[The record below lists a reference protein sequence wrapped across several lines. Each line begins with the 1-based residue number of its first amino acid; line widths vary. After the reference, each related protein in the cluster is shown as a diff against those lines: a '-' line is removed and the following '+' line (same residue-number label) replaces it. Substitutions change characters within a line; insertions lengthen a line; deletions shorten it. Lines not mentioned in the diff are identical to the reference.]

1 MDDLTGQLNP
11 KVGAAR
17 REAAFVFI
25 FATVLLDMLAIGIV
39 IPVLPKLVFDFLGG
53 DAEETAKILGVF
65 GSAWALMQF
74 FVSPLQGALSDRF
87 GRRSMI
93 LLSNFGVGLD
103 YVLMALAPTLGWL
116 FVGRVISGITAASI
130 STAYAYVADVTP
142 ADKRAARFGLLGAAF
157 GAGFVLGPALGGLAG
172 TISPRLPFWIA
183 AGLSLANACYGLAIL
198 PESLPRA
205 RRARFLWR
213 RANPFGAL
221 ALLRSQ
227 AVLLRLA
234 SVNFL
239 GNLAHA
245 VLPSISVLYMMYRYD
260 WNESFVGLTL
270 AGVGVA
276 SMVVQGLV
284 VGPVT
289 RRIGERATLMSG
301 LVFGVAGFLIFA
313 LAPTGL
319 IFWFGIPVMALWGL
333 EGPACM
339 ALMSRL
345 VGASEQG
352 QLQGANASVTGI
364 ANLFGP
370 SLYTLTFA
378 FAIGGGRALGL
389 PGAPFLI
396 AAFLLAAAAVMAW
409 LTTRTMRSDD
419 QAGRVNSNTL
429 PARKS

>member
-1 MDDLTGQLNP
+1 MDELTGQNNP
-11 KVGAAR
+11 QVGAVR
-17 REAAFVFI
+17 REAAFAFI
-25 FATVLLDMLAIGIV
+25 FATVLLDMLAVGII

-53 DAEETAKILGVF
+53 NAEATAKILGIF
-65 GSAWALMQF
+65 GTAWALMQF
-74 FVSPLQGALSDRF
+74 FFSPMQGALSDSF
-87 GRRSMI
+87 GRRLMI

-142 ADKRAARFGLLGAAF
+142 PDKRAARFGFLGAAF

-183 AGLSLANACYGLAIL
+183 AGLSLANALYGLVIL
-198 PESLPRA
+198 PESLPPA
-205 RRARFLWR
+205 RRSRFLWR

-221 ALLRSQ
+221 ALLRSH
-227 AVLLRLA
+227 AMLIRLA
-234 SVNFL
+234 AVNFL

-245 VLPSISVLYMMYRYD
+245 VLPSIGVLYMMYRYG
-260 WNESFVGLTL
+260 WNESIVGLTL
-270 AGVGVA
+270 AGVGIA
-276 SMVVQGLV
+276 SIVVSAFV

-289 RRIGERATLMSG
+289 RWIGERATLMLG
-301 LVFGVAGFLIFA
+301 LLFGVVGFLIFA

-319 IFWFGIPVMALWGL
+319 IFWLAIPVMALWGL

-345 VGASEQG
+345 VGGSEQG

-370 SLYTLTFA
+370 GLFTLTFA
-378 FAIGGGRALGL
+378 FAIGGGRELNL

-396 AAFLLAAAAVMAW
+396 AALLLAAAAIAAW
-409 LTTRTMRSDD
+409 FATR
-419 QAGRVNSNTL
+419 
-429 PARKS
+429 K

>member
-1 MDDLTGQLNP
+1 MDDLTGQKNP
-11 KVGAAR
+11 EVGAGR

-25 FATVLLDMLAIGIV
+25 FATVLLDMLAVGII

-53 DAEETAKILGVF
+53 NAGETAKILGIF
-65 GSAWALMQF
+65 GTAWALMQF
-74 FVSPLQGALSDRF
+74 FFSPLQGALSDSF
-87 GRRSMI
+87 GRRLMI

-142 ADKRAARFGLLGAAF
+142 PDKRAARFGFLGAAF

-183 AGLSLANACYGLAIL
+183 AGLSLANACYGLVIL
-198 PESLPRA
+198 PESLPAA
-205 RRARFLWR
+205 RRARFGWR

-221 ALLRSQ
+221 ALLRSH
-227 AVLLRLA
+227 AMLFRLA
-234 SVNFL
+234 IINFL

-245 VLPSISVLYMMYRYD
+245 VLPSIGVLYMMYRYG
-260 WNESFVGLTL
+260 WNESLVGLTL
-270 AGVGVA
+270 AAVGVA
-276 SMVVQGLV
+276 SIIVQGLV

-289 RRIGERATLMSG
+289 RWVGERAALMLG
-301 LVFGVAGFLIFA
+301 LVFGVGGFLIFA

-319 IFWFGIPVMALWGL
+319 IFWLAIPVMALWGL

-370 SLYTLTFA
+370 GLFTLTFA
-378 FAIGGGRALGL
+378 FAIGGGREFNL

-396 AAFLLAAAAVMAW
+396 AALLLAAAAVAAW
-409 LTTRTMRSDD
+409 LATRE
-419 QAGRVNSNTL
+419 
-429 PARKS
+429 

>member
-1 MDDLTGQLNP
+1 MDDLAGQKNP
-11 KVGAAR
+11 EVGAVR
-17 REAAFVFI
+17 REAAFVLI
-25 FATVLLDMLAIGIV
+25 FATVLLDMLAVGII

-53 DAEETAKILGVF
+53 NAAETAKILGIF
-65 GSAWALMQF
+65 GTAWALMQF
-74 FVSPLQGALSDRF
+74 FFSPLQGALSDSF
-87 GRRSMI
+87 GRRLMI

-142 ADKRAARFGLLGAAF
+142 PDKRAARFGLLGAAF

-172 TISPRLPFWIA
+172 TISPRLPFWVA
-183 AGLSLANACYGLAIL
+183 AGLSLANASYGLVIL
-198 PESLPRA
+198 PESLPAA
-205 RRARFLWR
+205 RRTRFAWR

-221 ALLRSQ
+221 ALLRSH
-227 AVLLRLA
+227 AMLFRLA
-234 SVNFL
+234 IINFL

-245 VLPSISVLYMMYRYD
+245 VLPSIGVLYMMYRYG
-260 WNESFVGLTL
+260 WNESIVGLTL
-270 AGVGVA
+270 AAVGAA
-276 SMVVQGLV
+276 SIIVRGLV

-289 RRIGERATLMSG
+289 RWVGERAALMLG
-301 LVFGVAGFLIFA
+301 LVFGVGGFLIFA
-313 LAPTGL
+313 LAPNGL
-319 IFWFGIPVMALWGL
+319 IFWLAIPVMALWGL

-370 SLYTLTFA
+370 GLFTLTFA
-378 FAIGGGRALGL
+378 FAIGGGREFNL

-396 AAFLLAAAAVMAW
+396 ASFLLAAAAVAAW
-409 LTTRTMRSDD
+409 LATRE
-419 QAGRVNSNTL
+419 
-429 PARKS
+429 

>member
-1 MDDLTGQLNP
+1 MDDLAGQKNP
-11 KVGAAR
+11 EVGAVR
-17 REAAFVFI
+17 REAAFVLI
-25 FATVLLDMLAIGIV
+25 FATVLLDMLAVGII

-53 DAEETAKILGVF
+53 DAGETAKILGIF
-65 GSAWALMQF
+65 GTAWALMQF
-74 FVSPLQGALSDRF
+74 FFSPLQGALSDSF
-87 GRRSMI
+87 GRRLMI

-142 ADKRAARFGLLGAAF
+142 PDKRAARFGLLGAAF

-172 TISPRLPFWIA
+172 TISPRLPFWVA
-183 AGLSLANACYGLAIL
+183 AGLSLANASYGLVIL
-198 PESLPRA
+198 PESLPAA
-205 RRARFLWR
+205 RRTRFAWR

-221 ALLRSQ
+221 ALLRSH
-227 AVLLRLA
+227 AMLFRLA
-234 SVNFL
+234 IINFL

-245 VLPSISVLYMMYRYD
+245 VLPSIGVLYLMYRYG
-260 WNESFVGLTL
+260 WNESIVGLTL
-270 AGVGVA
+270 AAVGAA
-276 SMVVQGLV
+276 SIIVRGLV

-289 RRIGERATLMSG
+289 RWVGERAALMLG
-301 LVFGVAGFLIFA
+301 LVFGVGGFLIFA
-313 LAPTGL
+313 LAPNGL
-319 IFWFGIPVMALWGL
+319 IFWLAIPVMALWGL

-370 SLYTLTFA
+370 GLFTLTFA
-378 FAIGGGRALGL
+378 FAIGGGREFNL

-396 AAFLLAAAAVMAW
+396 ASLLLAAAAVAAW
-409 LTTRTMRSDD
+409 LATRE
-419 QAGRVNSNTL
+419 
-429 PARKS
+429 

>member
-1 MDDLTGQLNP
+1 MDDLTGQKNP
-11 KVGAAR
+11 GLGAVR

-25 FATVLLDMLAIGIV
+25 FATVLLDMLAVGII
-39 IPVLPKLVFDFLGG
+39 IPVLPKLVFDFVGG
-53 DAEETAKILGVF
+53 NAGETAKILGIF
-65 GSAWALMQF
+65 GTAWALMQF
-74 FVSPLQGALSDRF
+74 FFSPLQGALSDSF
-87 GRRSMI
+87 GRRLMI

-142 ADKRAARFGLLGAAF
+142 PDKRAARFGLLGAAF

-183 AGLSLANACYGLAIL
+183 AGLSLANAFYGLVIL
-198 PESLPRA
+198 PESLSAA
-205 RRARFLWR
+205 RRARFVWR

-227 AVLLRLA
+227 AMLLRLA
-234 SVNFL
+234 FVNFL

-245 VLPSISVLYMMYRYD
+245 VLPSISVLDMMYRYG
-260 WNESFVGLTL
+260 WNESLVGLTL
-270 AGVGVA
+270 AAVGVA
-276 SMVVQGLV
+276 SIVVQGLV

-289 RRIGERATLMSG
+289 RWIGERAALMLG
-301 LVFGVAGFLIFA
+301 LAFGVVGFLIFA

-319 IFWFGIPVMALWGL
+319 VFWLAIPVMALWGL

-370 SLYTLTFA
+370 GLFTLTFA
-378 FAIGGGRALGL
+378 FAIGGGREFNL

-396 AAFLLAAAAVMAW
+396 ASFLLAAAAVAAW
-409 LTTRTMRSDD
+409 LATRE
-419 QAGRVNSNTL
+419 
-429 PARKS
+429 

>member
-1 MDDLTGQLNP
+1 MTTPDNPETGA
-11 KVGAAR
+11 VR
-17 REAAFVFI
+17 REAAFAFI
-25 FATVLLDMLAIGIV
+25 FATVLLDMLAVGII

-53 DAEETAKILGVF
+53 DAEETAKILGIF
-65 GSAWALMQF
+65 GTAWALMQF
-74 FVSPLQGALSDRF
+74 FFSPLQGALSDSF
-87 GRRSMI
+87 GRRLMI

-142 ADKRAARFGLLGAAF
+142 PDKRAARFGLLGAAF

-183 AGLSLANACYGLAIL
+183 AGLSLANALYGLVIL
-198 PESLPRA
+198 PESLPAA
-205 RRARFLWR
+205 RRSRFLWR

-227 AVLLRLA
+227 AMLFRLA
-234 SVNFL
+234 TVNFL

-245 VLPSISVLYMMYRYD
+245 VLPSIGVLYMMYRYG
-260 WNESFVGLTL
+260 WNESIVGLTL
-270 AGVGVA
+270 AGVGIA
-276 SMVVQGLV
+276 SIIVSGVV

-289 RRIGERATLMSG
+289 RWIGERATLMVG
-301 LVFGVAGFLIFA
+301 LLFGVAGFLIFA

-319 IFWFGIPVMALWGL
+319 IFWLAVPVMALWGL

-345 VGASEQG
+345 VGSSEQG
-352 QLQGANASVTGI
+352 RLQGANASVTGI

-370 SLYTLTFA
+370 GLFTLTFA
-378 FAIGGGRALGL
+378 FAIGGGREFNL

-396 AAFLLAAAAVMAW
+396 ASLLLAAAAVTAW
-409 LTTRTMRSDD
+409 LATR
-419 QAGRVNSNTL
+419 
-429 PARKS
+429 K

>member
-1 MDDLTGQLNP
+1 MDDLTGQKNP
-11 KVGAAR
+11 ELGAVR
-17 REAAFVFI
+17 RKAAFVFI
-25 FATVLLDMLAIGIV
+25 FATVLLDMLAVGII

-53 DAEETAKILGVF
+53 NAGETAKILGIF
-65 GSAWALMQF
+65 GTAWALMQF
-74 FVSPLQGALSDRF
+74 FFSPLQGALSDSF
-87 GRRSMI
+87 GRRLMI

-142 ADKRAARFGLLGAAF
+142 PDKRAARFGLLGAAF

-183 AGLSLANACYGLAIL
+183 AGLSLANACYGLVIL
-198 PESLPRA
+198 PESLPVA
-205 RRARFLWR
+205 RRARFAWR

-227 AVLLRLA
+227 AMLLRLA
-234 SVNFL
+234 FVNFL

-245 VLPSISVLYMMYRYD
+245 VLPSIAVLYMMYRYG
-260 WNESFVGLTL
+260 WNESLVGLTL
-270 AGVGVA
+270 AAVGVA
-276 SMVVQGLV
+276 SIIVQGLV

-289 RRIGERATLMSG
+289 RWVGERAALMLG
-301 LVFGVAGFLIFA
+301 LVFGVGGFLIFA
-313 LAPTGL
+313 FAPTGL
-319 IFWFGIPVMALWGL
+319 IFWLAIPVMALWGL

-370 SLYTLTFA
+370 GLFTLTFA
-378 FAIGGGRALGL
+378 FAIGGGREFNL

-396 AAFLLAAAAVMAW
+396 ASLLLAAAAVAAW
-409 LTTRTMRSDD
+409 LATRE
-419 QAGRVNSNTL
+419 
-429 PARKS
+429 

>member
-1 MDDLTGQLNP
+1 VDDLAGQKNP
-11 KVGAAR
+11 EVGAVR
-17 REAAFVFI
+17 REAAFVLI
-25 FATVLLDMLAIGIV
+25 FATVLLDMLAVGII

-53 DAEETAKILGVF
+53 NAAETAKILGIF
-65 GSAWALMQF
+65 GTAWALMQF
-74 FVSPLQGALSDRF
+74 FFSPLQGALSDSF
-87 GRRSMI
+87 GRRLMI

-142 ADKRAARFGLLGAAF
+142 PDKRAARFGLLGAAF
-157 GAGFVLGPALGGLAG
+157 GAGFVLGPALGGLTG
-172 TISPRLPFWIA
+172 TISPRLPFWVA
-183 AGLSLANACYGLAIL
+183 AGLSLANASYGLVIL
-198 PESLPRA
+198 PESLPAAHRT
-205 RRARFLWR
+205 RFAWR

-221 ALLRSQ
+221 ALLRSH
-227 AVLLRLA
+227 AMLFRLA
-234 SVNFL
+234 IINFL

-245 VLPSISVLYMMYRYD
+245 VLPSIGVLYMMYRYG
-260 WNESFVGLTL
+260 WNESIVGLTL
-270 AGVGVA
+270 AAVGAA
-276 SMVVQGLV
+276 SIIVQGLV

-289 RRIGERATLMSG
+289 RWVGERAALMLG
-301 LVFGVAGFLIFA
+301 LVFGVGGFLIFA
-313 LAPTGL
+313 LAPNGL
-319 IFWFGIPVMALWGL
+319 IFWLAIPVMALWGL

-370 SLYTLTFA
+370 GLFTLTFA
-378 FAIGGGRALGL
+378 FAIGGGREFNL

-396 AAFLLAAAAVMAW
+396 ASLLLAAAAVAAW
-409 LTTRTMRSDD
+409 LATRE
-419 QAGRVNSNTL
+419 
-429 PARKS
+429 

>member
-1 MDDLTGQLNP
+1 MDDSAGQKNP
-11 KVGAAR
+11 ELGAVR

-25 FATVLLDMLAIGIV
+25 FATVLLDMLAVGII

-53 DAEETAKILGVF
+53 NAGETAKILGIF
-65 GSAWALMQF
+65 GTAWALMQF
-74 FVSPLQGALSDRF
+74 FFSPLQGALSDSF
-87 GRRSMI
+87 GRRLMI

-142 ADKRAARFGLLGAAF
+142 PDKRAARFGLLGAAF

-183 AGLSLANACYGLAIL
+183 AGLSLANACYGLVIL
-198 PESLPRA
+198 PESLPIA
-205 RRARFLWR
+205 RRARFAWR

-227 AVLLRLA
+227 ALLLRLA
-234 SVNFL
+234 FVNFL

-245 VLPSISVLYMMYRYD
+245 VLPSIGVLYMMYRYG
-260 WNESFVGLTL
+260 WNESLVGLTL
-270 AGVGVA
+270 AAVGVA
-276 SMVVQGLV
+276 SIVVQGLV

-289 RRIGERATLMSG
+289 RWVGERAALMLG
-301 LVFGVAGFLIFA
+301 LVFGVGGFLIFA

-319 IFWFGIPVMALWGL
+319 IFWLAIPVMALWGL

-370 SLYTLTFA
+370 GLFTLTFA
-378 FAIGGGRALGL
+378 FAIGGGREFNL

-396 AAFLLAAAAVMAW
+396 ASFLLAAAAVAAW
-409 LTTRTMRSDD
+409 LATRE
-419 QAGRVNSNTL
+419 
-429 PARKS
+429 

>member
-1 MDDLTGQLNP
+1 VDDLAGQKNP
-11 KVGAAR
+11 EVGAVR

-25 FATVLLDMLAIGIV
+25 FATVLLDMLAVGII

-53 DAEETAKILGVF
+53 NAAETAKILGIF
-65 GSAWALMQF
+65 GTAWALMQF
-74 FVSPLQGALSDRF
+74 FFSPLQGALSDSF
-87 GRRSMI
+87 GRRLMI

-142 ADKRAARFGLLGAAF
+142 PDKRAARFGLLGAAF

-172 TISPRLPFWIA
+172 TISPRLPFWVA
-183 AGLSLANACYGLAIL
+183 AGLSLANASYGLVIL
-198 PESLPRA
+198 PESLPAA
-205 RRARFLWR
+205 RRTRFAWR

-221 ALLRSQ
+221 ALLRSH
-227 AVLLRLA
+227 AMLFRLA
-234 SVNFL
+234 IINFL

-245 VLPSISVLYMMYRYD
+245 VLPSIGVLYMMYRYG
-260 WNESFVGLTL
+260 WNESIVGLTL
-270 AGVGVA
+270 AAVGAA
-276 SMVVQGLV
+276 SIIVRGLV

-289 RRIGERATLMSG
+289 RWVGERAALMLG
-301 LVFGVAGFLIFA
+301 LVFGVGGFLIFA
-313 LAPTGL
+313 LAPNGL
-319 IFWFGIPVMALWGL
+319 IFWLAIPVMALWGL

-370 SLYTLTFA
+370 GLFTLTFA
-378 FAIGGGRALGL
+378 FAIGGGREFNL

-396 AAFLLAAAAVMAW
+396 ASLLLAAAAVAAW
-409 LTTRTMRSDD
+409 LATRE
-419 QAGRVNSNTL
+419 
-429 PARKS
+429 

>member
-1 MDDLTGQLNP
+1 MDDLAGQKNP
-11 KVGAAR
+11 EVGAVR
-17 REAAFVFI
+17 REAAFVLI
-25 FATVLLDMLAIGIV
+25 FATVLLDMLAVGII

-53 DAEETAKILGVF
+53 NAAETAKILGIF
-65 GSAWALMQF
+65 GTAWALMQF
-74 FVSPLQGALSDRF
+74 FFSPLQGALSDSF
-87 GRRSMI
+87 GRRLMI

-142 ADKRAARFGLLGAAF
+142 PDKRAARFGLLGAAF
-157 GAGFVLGPALGGLAG
+157 GAGFVLGPALGGLTG
-172 TISPRLPFWIA
+172 TISPRLPFWVA
-183 AGLSLANACYGLAIL
+183 AGLSLANASYGLVIL
-198 PESLPRA
+198 PESLPAA
-205 RRARFLWR
+205 RRTRFAWR

-221 ALLRSQ
+221 ALLRSH
-227 AVLLRLA
+227 AMLFRLA
-234 SVNFL
+234 IINFL

-245 VLPSISVLYMMYRYD
+245 VLPSIGVLYMMYRYG
-260 WNESFVGLTL
+260 WNESIVGLTL
-270 AGVGVA
+270 AAVGAA
-276 SMVVQGLV
+276 SIIVRGLV

-289 RRIGERATLMSG
+289 RWVGERAALMLG
-301 LVFGVAGFLIFA
+301 LVFGVGGFLIFA

-319 IFWFGIPVMALWGL
+319 IFWLAIPVMALWGL

-370 SLYTLTFA
+370 GLFTLTFA
-378 FAIGGGRALGL
+378 FAIGGGREFNL

-396 AAFLLAAAAVMAW
+396 ASLLLAAAAVAAW
-409 LTTRTMRSDD
+409 LATRE
-419 QAGRVNSNTL
+419 
-429 PARKS
+429 